1 VTHPAGPTTPY
12 ERVALLD
19 AIRGVALGGIL
30 LANLMSFFGTDMME
44 ASVRKTMPAGEMV
57 LFGVNWLVEGQFYS
71 ITLS

>member
-1 VTHPAGPTTPY
+1 VTNPAGPTTPH

-44 ASVRKTMPAGEMV
+44 ASVRKTMPIGETV